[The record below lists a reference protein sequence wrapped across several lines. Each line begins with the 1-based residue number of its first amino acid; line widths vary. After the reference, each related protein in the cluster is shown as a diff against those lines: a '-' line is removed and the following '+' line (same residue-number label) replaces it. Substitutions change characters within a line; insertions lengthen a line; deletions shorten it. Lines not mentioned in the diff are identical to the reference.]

1 MGGGPRAHLGGKPAS
16 GMLGGSTWAVAK
28 GSTKTEAA
36 LEFAQWMSTT
46 PEGID
51 ARIKSGTSSAFPADI
66 ALRPTAK
73 KVFDTSFYTG
83 QDIYQLFDA
92 AGSSIN
98 ANWGWG
104 PSMGTTNTTLK
115 DQLGKV
121 AGGSVKITDA
131 IKAAHD
137 ATVTELKKRGLKV
150 EG

>member
-1 MGGGPRAHLGGKPAS
+1 MPTWDGKPAS
-16 GMLGGSTWAVAK
+16 GMLGGSTWAVTK
-28 GSTKTEAA
+28 GSTKTRAA
-36 LEFAQWMSTT
+36 LEFATWMSTT
-46 PEGID
+46 EAGVD

-66 ALRPTAK
+66 ALRPAAQKAFDAK
-73 KVFDTSFYTG
+73 FYNG
-83 QDIYQLFDA
+83 QDVYRLFDA

-131 IKAAHD
+131 IRAAHD